1 MSVSET
7 EEAEANYFA
16 MCLLMPE
23 QFVRDEIKKIGKID
37 AVDGT
42 GIEKLARKFRVS
54 VPLMTL
60 RIGQL
65 GLWRQH

>member
-1 MSVSET
+1 MSDIMER
-7 EEAEANYFA
+7 EANYFA

-23 QFVRDEIKKIGKID
+23 SFVRAECKKIGKID

-42 GIEKLARKFRVS
+42 GIKRLALKFRVS

-60 RIGQL
+60 RLGQL
-65 GLWRQH
+65 GLWIEQP